1 MSAATHLDEPLA
13 PHPLLSTTQLSD
25 FGRNF
30 TSLEK
35 HAKRPYSLC
44 KVIRGLSAMPYNL
57 NGFEAEVNQ
66 ELRALNGTRNT
77 NGVLVPIEVL
87 SPWRRDLTTTLP
99 VIQTTVSD
107 QSPISFLR
115 AKSICARLG
124 ATLLDGLVGGKLGNL
139 KLSRATT
146 GGVASWQPEIGP
158 GTDSDQS
165 FDSFTIIPKRI
176 SGSTLVSKQLV
187 YQSSPDIEAF

>member
-115 AKSICARLG
+115 AKTICGRLG
-124 ATLLDGLVGGKLGNL
+124 ATFARRVSRRASREPKVAPGHWRRGCVVAAGNR
-139 KLSRATT
+139 SRN
-146 GGVASWQPEIGP
+146 GRRSN
-158 GTDSDQS
+158 
-165 FDSFTIIPKRI
+165 
-176 SGSTLVSKQLV
+176 L
-187 YQSSPDIEAF
+187 